1 MSCKGT
7 DSKDKGHQ
15 LSQEVN
21 PNTHQC
27 TMSSAR
33 FQPAISTPLSPAR
46 WLIIIDSDTEA
57 ESLSPYVNDDNDSAS
72 IIKNQAG
79 FPKSQ
84 HHIANSSPSPEASDG
99 VNHGVL
105 NNNSKF
111 VLKERCT
118 RAEFLV
124 S

>member
-7 DSKDKGHQ
+7 DGKDKSCQ

-27 TMSSAR
+27 TMSSTH
-33 FQPAISTPLSPAR
+33 FQPAISTSLSPAR
-46 WLIIIDSDTEA
+46 QLIVIDSDTEA
-57 ESLSPYVNDDNDSAS
+57 ESSSPYVNDDNDSAS
-72 IIKNQAG
+72 IIENQARL
-79 FPKSQ
+79 PKSQ
-84 HHIANSSPSPEASDG
+84 HCITDSSPPPEASDSVNCG
-99 VNHGVL
+99 VS
-105 NNNSKF
+105 NNNGKF
-111 VLKERCT
+111 FLKERCA

>member
-1 MSCKGT
+1 MSCKGI
-7 DSKDKGHQ
+7 DSKDKDHQ

-27 TMSSAR
+27 TMSSAH
-33 FQPAISTPLSPAR
+33 FWLAISTPLSPAR
-46 WLIIIDSDTEA
+46 WLIIIDSDTQA
-57 ESLSPYVNDDNDSAS
+57 ESLSPYVNDDDNSVS

-79 FPKSQ
+79 LPESQ
-84 HHIANSSPSPEASDG
+84 HHVTNSSPPPEASDS
-99 VNHGVL
+99 VNRSVS
-105 NNNSKF
+105 NNNGKF
-111 VLKERCT
+111 ILKERCA